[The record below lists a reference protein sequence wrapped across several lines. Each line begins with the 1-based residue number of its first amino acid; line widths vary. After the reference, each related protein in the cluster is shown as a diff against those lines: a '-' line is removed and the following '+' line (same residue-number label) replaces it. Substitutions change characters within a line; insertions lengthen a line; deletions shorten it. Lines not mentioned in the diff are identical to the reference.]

1 MTDENIVITI
11 NEEEGGYDF
20 MILDYVNDFLSEAT
34 VSEATV
40 SEATVSEATVS
51 EATVSEAEVENLRT
65 SHILDYAENYTVKE
79 LILICDYYGFSK
91 EIKATKL
98 GKDLLIHCLVDYEL
112 DPVNAVNVEKRRNM
126 WFFINELKND
136 KFMKKF
142 VLWQ

>member
-20 MILDYVNDFLSEAT
+20 MILDYVNDFL
-34 VSEATV
+34 
-40 SEATVSEATVS
+40 S

>member
-11 NEEEGGYDF
+11 NEEDDTYRECEQ
-20 MILDYVNDFLSEAT
+20 INLDYVNNFLNE
-34 VSEATV
+34 V
-40 SEATVSEATVS
+40 
-51 EATVSEAEVENLRT
+51 EAEVEDLRT
-65 SHILDYAENYTVKE
+65 PHILDYAENYTVKE

-98 GKDLLIHCLVDYEL
+98 GKDLLIHCLVEYEL

-142 VLWQ
+142 VLW

>member
-11 NEEEGGYDF
+11 NEEDDTYRECEQ
-20 MILDYVNDFLSEAT
+20 INLDYVNNFLNE
-34 VSEATV
+34 V
-40 SEATVSEATVS
+40 
-51 EATVSEAEVENLRT
+51 EAEVEDLRT
-65 SHILDYAENYTVKE
+65 PHILDYAENYTVKE

-142 VLWQ
+142 VLW